1 LKQNFEFF
9 RFKVIAPEFSFNNS
23 APIISNFVEYLTIY
37 SNESM
42 KVKVADFFDMVDK
55 KTLSIALKASCPN
68 SPSDWIKLSD
78 A

>member
-1 LKQNFEFF
+1 MQ
-9 RFKVIAPEFSFNNS
+9 
-23 APIISNFVEYLTIY
+23 
-37 SNESM
+37 
-42 KVKVADFFDMVDK
+42 VKVADFFDMEDK